1 MWTSIEFSLKK
12 KCMDFIKEVQL
23 LEAEAAMDIR
33 KGE

>member
-1 MWTSIEFSLKK
+1 VDIHRIFPQK